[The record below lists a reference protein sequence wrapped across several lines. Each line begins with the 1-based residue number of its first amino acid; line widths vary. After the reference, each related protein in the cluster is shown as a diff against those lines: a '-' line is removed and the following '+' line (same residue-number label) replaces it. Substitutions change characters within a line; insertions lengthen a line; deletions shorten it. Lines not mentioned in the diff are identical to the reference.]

1 MVLKK
6 TTYDHHPVE
15 ILQGLFIGGSET
27 HITAVALELQTAVLV
42 TVTNTDDLL
51 PWRIYNINTLALAAG
66 ITVPAGAVGALVDV
80 AVNDSGADAAIAW
93 MRFSP
98 AGILYDSRTSYVYAG
113 GGVASR
119 PGARIVPILWTE
131 AGDFA
136 YAVEATGAAFSY
148 TIKIIAWLMAG
159 SRYTQPEIPS
169 QELACGFR
177 VNQ

>member
-1 MVLKK
+1 MVKK

-15 ILQGLFIGGSET
+15 FIRGLFIGGSET
-27 HITAVALELQTAVLV
+27 HITAVALELQTANLV
-42 TVTNTDDLL
+42 AAAGVDDQL
-51 PWRIYNINTLALAAG
+51 PWRIFNINTLALTAG

-80 AVNDSGADAAIAW
+80 AVNDENSDTAQQW
-93 MRFSP
+93 MRFAP
-98 AGILYDSRTSYVYAG
+98 AGIIYAAKTIYVYTPN
-113 GGVASR
+113 VDDRINS
-119 PGARIVPILWTE
+119 RIVPILWTE

-136 YAVEATGAAFSY
+136 YAIDASGAVFDY

-159 SRYTQPEIPS
+159 SDYTQPEIPS

>member
-1 MVLKK
+1 MVKK

-15 ILQGLFIGGSET
+15 ILRGLFIGGSET

-42 TVTNTDDLL
+42 TVSSTDDLL

-66 ITVPAGAVGALVDV
+66 ITVPASAVGALVDV
-80 AVNDSGADAAIAW
+80 AVNDSGAAAAIHW

-98 AGILYDSRTSYVYAG
+98 AGILYDSRTSYVYVG
-113 GGVASR
+113 GGVADR

-136 YAVEATGAAFSY
+136 YAVNASGANFDY
-148 TIKIIAWLMAG
+148 VIKIVAWLMAG
-159 SRYTQPEIPS
+159 SAYTQPEIPS
-169 QELACGFR
+169 EELACGFR